1 MKKFYAF
8 AAAALAAVSM
18 NAQVYIVGNF
28 GGDGGTWTPEAPVA
42 LEKNADGNWEITLET
57 SMFKVSTV
65 GTYEEGKLDEEGNPM
80 DAWAQFNAGALAPAP
95 EDQEEGAVVLKADQ
109 VGKALALRPWGE
121 NILTPPTNPAMVAW
135 KIVVSADYS
144 TITLTTEAEVVAQV
158 DAYLVGKMSGWSF
171 LPEWKMTTED
181 YETYTYE
188 LGGDHTIVPGPGEDS
203 EFKVAAQGWA
213 NINYTVGGEILAD
226 GEPNPCVFDK
236 GANMWFSAP
245 FEGTVKLVLT
255 NGYAQEAELYF
266 IKKEAGVESIELDA
280 NAPVEY
286 FNLQGVRVA
295 NPENGLFIA
304 RQGNKAVKVV
314 K

>member
-95 EDQEEGAVVLKADQ
+95 EDQEEGAVVLEADQ
-109 VGKALALRPWGE
+109 VGKPLALRPWGE

-144 TITLTTEAEVVAQV
+144 TITLTTEAEVVQNV
-158 DAYLVGKMSGWSF
+158 DAYLVGAMTEWGF
-171 LPEWKMTTED
+171 QDAWKMTTTD
-181 YETYTYE
+181 YETYTYVLE
-188 LGGDHTIVPGPGEDS
+188 GENVIAPNL

-213 NINYTVGGEILAD
+213 NINYTVGGEILPD
-226 GEPNPCVFDK
+226 GEANFCTFDK
-236 GANMWFSAP
+236 GDNMFFSDA

-266 IKKEAGVESIELDA
+266 IPKSSEGVESIELDA
-280 NAPVEY
+280 NAPIEY